1 MLIITAAA
9 AKDVAMSAKQS
20 DVSLERAYDEI
31 YRRAKLGFMDADV
44 SVDKDHIYDLTSQ
57 LSKDGYKVH
66 ISQEGVY
73 YNTLH
78 IDWR

>member
-1 MLIITAAA
+1 MKIITAATA
-9 AKDVAMSAKQS
+9 RDVAMSAKLS
-20 DVSLERAYDEI
+20 DISLECAYDKI
-31 YRRAKLGFMDADV
+31 YKRAKLGFMDADV
-44 SVDKDHIYDLTSQ
+44 SVDKEHINDVYFQ

>member
-1 MLIITAAA
+1 MRIIRAVTA
-9 AKDVAMSAKQS
+9 KEIAMSAKKS
-20 DVSLERAYDEI
+20 DISLECAYDKI
-31 YRRAKLGFMDADV
+31 YNRAKLGFMDADV
-44 SVDKDHIYDLTSQ
+44 SVDKEHIKDVYYR